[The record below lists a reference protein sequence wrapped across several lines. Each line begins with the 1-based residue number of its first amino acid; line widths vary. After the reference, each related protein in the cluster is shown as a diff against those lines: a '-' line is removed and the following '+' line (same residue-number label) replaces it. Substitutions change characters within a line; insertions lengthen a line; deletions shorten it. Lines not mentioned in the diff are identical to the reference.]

1 MRIGVAAT
9 PDVAIP
15 TLNWLLESE
24 HQISLVIS
32 QPDRPAGRGR
42 ELTPSPVT
50 LWAQAQGIE
59 LLRPESPS
67 ELIGAIQAL
76 DIVLTI
82 GYGVLLPEAILSL
95 PRFGFINLH
104 FSLLPAYRGA
114 APAQRA
120 IENGESVTGVTV
132 FSLDKGMDTG
142 PIYTTTD
149 LAIDKDWRSLELL
162 KALAELGPQVVNE
175 ALLAI
180 ESGVRPQPQ
189 QGVTSLAPK
198 ITKEEAR
205 IDWLLSSLTLSR
217 KIRAFYP
224 APCAW
229 STWEENS
236 FKITR
241 AHAGTADLSV
251 GEIAVIDGDVVV
263 GCGEGTALTLESV
276 VPAGKKEMAAIEW
289 ARGARLMQGAH
300 FG

>member
-15 TLNWLLESE
+15 TLNWLLSSE
-24 HQISLVIS
+24 HEIALVIS

-50 LWAQAQGIE
+50 LWAQERGIE
-59 LLRPESPS
+59 LLRPHSPS
-67 ELIGAIQAL
+67 ELIGAIETL
-76 DIVLTI
+76 DLVLTI
-82 GYGVLLPEAILSL
+82 GYGTLLPESILTL
-95 PRFGFINLH
+95 PRYGFINLH

-132 FSLDKGMDTG
+132 FSLDRGMDTG
-142 PIYTTTD
+142 PIYTTTA
-149 LAIDKDWRSLELL
+149 LAIKEEWRSLELL
-162 KALAELGPQVVNE
+162 QALAELGPQVVNE

-180 ESGVRPQPQ
+180 ESGAKPHPQN
-189 QGVTSLAPK
+189 GLATLAPK
-198 ITKEEAR
+198 ITKEDAR
-205 IDWLLSSLTLSR
+205 LNWNLSSEKLSR
-217 KIRAFYP
+217 QIRAFYP

-229 STWEENS
+229 TTWEENT

-241 AHAGTADLSV
+241 AAISTVDVAV
-251 GEIAVIDGDVVV
+251 GEVVVIDGDVIV
-263 GCGEGTALTLESV
+263 GCGSRTALRLDSV
-276 VPAGKKEMAAIEW
+276 VPAGKREMTATEW
-289 ARGARLMQGAH
+289 ARGARLVQGAH

>member
-15 TLNWLLESE
+15 TLNWLLSSE
-24 HQISLVIS
+24 HEIALVIS

-42 ELTPSPVT
+42 ELKPSPVT
-50 LWAQAQGIE
+50 LWAQDKGIE
-59 LLRPESPS
+59 LLRPHSSS
-67 ELIGAIQAL
+67 ELIGVIDNL

-82 GYGVLLPEAILSL
+82 GYGVLLPEPILAL
-95 PRFGFINLH
+95 PRYGFINLH

-114 APAQRA
+114 APVQRA

-142 PIYTTTD
+142 PIYTTTEQ
-149 LAIDKDWRSLELL
+149 AIERDWRSLELL
-162 KALAELGPQVVNE
+162 QALAELGPKAVNE

-180 ESGVRPQPQ
+180 EGGVKPHPQN
-189 QGVTSLAPK
+189 GLGTLAPK
-198 ITKEEAR
+198 ISKEDAR
-205 IDWLLSSLTLSR
+205 IDWSLSSELLSR

-229 STWEENS
+229 SVWEENS

-241 AHAGTADLSV
+241 AATHAADLAV
-251 GEIAVIDGDVVV
+251 GEIAVIDGEVLV
-263 GCGEGTALTLESV
+263 GCGQATALCLTSV
-276 VPAGKKEMAAIEW
+276 IPAGKKEMSAIEW

>member
-1 MRIGVAAT
+1 VRIGVAAT

-15 TLNWLLESE
+15 TLNWLSDSE
-24 HQISLVIS
+24 HEIALVIS

-50 LWAQAQGIE
+50 LWAQDKGIE
-59 LLRPESPS
+59 LLRPHSPH
-67 ELIGAIQAL
+67 ELIGSIESL
-76 DIVLTI
+76 DLVLTI

-95 PRFGFINLH
+95 PRYGFINLH

-132 FSLDKGMDTG
+132 FALDKGMDTG
-142 PIYTTTD
+142 PIYTTIAQSIHD
-149 LAIDKDWRSLELL
+149 DWRSLELL
-162 KALAELGPQVVNE
+162 NALAELGPKAVNE

-180 ESGVRPQPQ
+180 EGGVKPHPQNGLGTP
-189 QGVTSLAPK
+189 APK
-198 ITKEEAR
+198 ISKEDAR
-205 IDWLLSSLTLSR
+205 IDWSLSSEKISR

-224 APCAW
+224 APCSW
-229 STWEENS
+229 CVWEGNN

-241 AHAGTADLSV
+241 AHVYAADIPT
-251 GEIAVIDGDVVV
+251 GEICLVDGDLIV
-263 GCGEGTALTLESV
+263 GCGEGTALCLDSV
-276 VPAGKKEMAAIEW
+276 LPAGKKEMAANEW
-289 ARGARLMQGAH
+289 ARGARLVQGAH

>member
-1 MRIGVAAT
+1 
-9 PDVAIP
+9 
-15 TLNWLLESE
+15 
-24 HQISLVIS
+24 
-32 QPDRPAGRGR
+32 
-42 ELTPSPVT
+42 
-50 LWAQAQGIE
+50 
-59 LLRPESPS
+59 
-67 ELIGAIQAL
+67 
-76 DIVLTI
+76 
-82 GYGVLLPEAILSL
+82 
-95 PRFGFINLH
+95 
-104 FSLLPAYRGA
+104 
-114 APAQRA
+114 
-120 IENGESVTGVTV
+120 
-132 FSLDKGMDTG
+132 MDTG
-142 PIYTTTD
+142 PIYSTTNLT
-149 LAIDKDWRSLELL
+149 IQKDWRSQELL
-162 KALAELGPQVVNE
+162 QALAELGPQAVDK
-175 ALLAI
+175 ALSAI
-180 ESGVRPQPQ
+180 QSGVSPQPQ

-263 GCGEGTALTLESV
+263 GCGEGTALILEAV